1 MVDLTR
7 LKVQGFAGLKGHM
20 VSRVPK
26 SEGLRVS
33 RDRGSPQ
40 VNRGSLRSGV
50 SKIQRFQGP
59 RDEELFLGLQGP
71 GIKGDKGLLGP
82 CRSKGLK
89 VPRA

>member
-20 VSRVPK
+20 VSRVLK

-40 VNRGSLRSGV
+40 VNRGFLRYGV

-59 RDEELFLGLQGP
+59 RDEGFSWGS
-71 GIKGDKGLLGP
+71 KV
-82 CRSKGLK
+82 KGLK
-89 VPRA
+89 RSHGPYGFKGTKI

>member
-40 VNRGSLRSGV
+40 VNRGSLRSDV

-59 RDEELFLGLQGP
+59 RDEGFSWG
-71 GIKGDKGLLGP
+71 
-82 CRSKGLK
+82 SKVQGLK
-89 VPRA
+89 G